1 MPLYSHSERD
11 DLDEDEEED
20 EGKPFETLSSA
31 GFAFLGLTSK
41 SALLKT
47 TILAVALDISRM

>member
-20 EGKPFETLSSA
+20 EGKPFETLSA

>member
-20 EGKPFETLSSA
+20 EGKPFETLSA

-47 TILAVALDISRM
+47 TILAVALDISKM